1 MGLCRLLFISYTQKK
16 TWSPELVEQADP
28 SPEGLR
34 AAAGKKTQV
43 LPKQLQ
49 PLSSAL
55 PETARA
61 VSCLLPACL
70 IQAAKAA
77 EERRTGGL
85 WIGDHL

>member
-61 VSCLLPACL
+61 VSCLLPAASSR
-70 IQAAKAA
+70 QQKQQKR
-77 EERRTGGL
+77 EERVAYG
-85 WIGDHL
+85 